1 MEGFENIQNED
12 LINHIRLLEGGISNI
27 PSDDFLKIFLKSI
40 DIKSASDDFIS
51 KLLNND
57 FKGVD
62 LTKLL
67 QNNFIKFY
75 ENLFENFKSQEDFL
89 LIKNWKM
96 SKTINEENLRICIKQ
111 ISEVLIE
118 EIKSNKDGNI
128 SIYPSLILFLCNLFA
143 FSSNKLNNI
152 FDELSNLE
160 KNFPSSKLIEV
171 YFIILYK

>member
-1 MEGFENIQNED
+1 MEGFENLQNED
-12 LINHIRLLEGGISNI
+12 LINHIRLLEERISNI
-27 PSDDFLKIFLKSI
+27 SSNDFLKIFLKSI

-96 SKTINEENLRICIKQ
+96 SKNINEEILRICIK
-111 ISEVLIE
+111 
-118 EIKSNKDGNI
+118 NK
-128 SIYPSLILFLCNLFA
+128 
-143 FSSNKLNNI
+143 
-152 FDELSNLE
+152 
-160 KNFPSSKLIEV
+160 
-171 YFIILYK
+171 